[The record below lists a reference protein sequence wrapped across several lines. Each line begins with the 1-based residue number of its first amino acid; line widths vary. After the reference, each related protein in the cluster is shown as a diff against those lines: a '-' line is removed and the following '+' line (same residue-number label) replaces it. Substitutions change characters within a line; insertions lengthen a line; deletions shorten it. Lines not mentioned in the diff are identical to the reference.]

1 MARRGAAREGR
12 ADQRFDMP
20 CGRPGD
26 GHLDPHTATHALA
39 SAARK
44 LGARVLTNRRVTGIS
59 LSASGAIESVDTDA
73 GPIETDVVVVAG
85 GIWGPQIAA
94 MAGAFAV
101 STPVD
106 HQHAALLAVRGH
118 EVPHD
123 MPCFRDPDNLIYGKA
138 EAGGMVLGGYE
149 LDPVARWIDGV
160 PWDHAGVS
168 LPPDQ
173 ARFEPLLAGAARRF
187 PFLHEAVIF
196 KLVCLPAAMS
206 PDSGPL
212 VGPVLGACGRYI

>member
-1 MARRGAAREGR
+1 MERARAVVVGGGITGASVAY
-12 ADQRFDMP
+12 
-20 CGRPGD
+20 
-26 GHLDPHTATHALA
+26 HLAKAGWHDVVLA
-39 SAARK
+39 AAARK
-44 LGARVLTNRRVTGIS
+44 LGARVNTNRRVTGIS
-59 LSASGAIESVDTDA
+59 MSGSNAVESVNTDA
-73 GPIETDVVVVAG
+73 GPIETGVVVVAG

-94 MAGAFAV
+94 MAGAFVV

-118 EVPHD
+118 EMPHD

-187 PFLHEAVIF
+187 PH
-196 KLVCLPAAMS
+196 
-206 PDSGPL
+206 
-212 VGPVLGACGRYI
+212 